1 MIFNLTQRGVSR
13 RGALFFR
20 RCRDLLHE
28 KLTGIQKLMKQVTGA
43 PDQGIAGG
51 IAEAAVLRR

>member
-1 MIFNLTQRGVSR
+1 ML
-13 RGALFFR
+13 LFR

-28 KLTGIQKLMKQVTGA
+28 KLTDIQKLMKQVTGA
-43 PDQGIAGG
+43 TDLGFAGG